1 MRDRNEWVTLK
12 PVFVARTTQA
22 LMQIQRS
29 RSRLSFRK
37 RRRRSGGCFSI
48 LISIVL
54 LGGVSV
60 VSWLWINRLVNSPA
74 KDSAADLLISA
85 QNAFDRG
92 DLSGAISLTRQIL
105 LDAPDDAAALRLL
118 TRSLIYRSYSEYN
131 RAADQTTALEVMT
144 DAANRQ
150 PTNPDILASYAF
162 ALQAAG
168 RADAAADTALRVL
181 EKQPDYTLARTALG
195 LAYGSVGGLE
205 AALRENLR
213 AVQSASVDSRLDALR
228 ALAITYSDTGSYD
241 EAIRTVEQALAVNS
255 NLITLYFE
263 RAQYALQLG
272 DSDAATVAYFEVLTH
287 DANNV
292 KARLRLCELSSLM
305 RERDQAIAYCQY
317 VTEHAPS
324 WWEGWYRLGMEYFLQ
339 GKFDEAQN
347 DLHRCS
353 TLQVLQNVPTSQ
365 RRFECWYIQG
375 QAAEIRGDCESLLA
389 VYNEFR
395 SMNADAQI
403 QQRWTYPPEG
413 PPGCTSP

>member
-1 MRDRNEWVTLK
+1 M
-12 PVFVARTTQA
+12 
-22 LMQIQRS
+22 
-29 RSRLSFRK
+29 
-37 RRRRSGGCFSI
+37 
-48 LISIVL
+48 L
-54 LGGVSV
+54 LGGVGII
-60 VSWLWINRLVNSPA
+60 SWLWINRLVSSPA
-74 KDSAADLLISA
+74 NASTVDMMISA

-92 DLSGAISLTRQIL
+92 DLSGAISLTRQVL
-105 LDAPDDAAALRLL
+105 LDLPDEANALRLL

-131 RAADQTTALEVMT
+131 RASDQMTAFDVMAE
-144 DAANRQ
+144 AANRQ
-150 PTNPDILASYAF
+150 PTNLDILATYAF

-168 RADAAADTALRVL
+168 RADDAAAAAQRVL
-181 EKQPDYTLARTALG
+181 EKNPDYTLARTALG

-213 AVQSASVDSRLDALR
+213 AAQTATDDARLDALR
-228 ALAITYSDTGSYD
+228 ALAITYSDTGSYS
-241 EAIRTVEQALAVNS
+241 EAIRAVEQAMAVNS
-255 NLITLYFE
+255 NLVTLYFE

-305 RERDQAIAYCQY
+305 RERDQAIEYCQY

-339 GKFDEAQN
+339 GNFGQAQD

-389 VYNEFR
+389 IYNEFR

-413 PPGCTSP
+413 PPGCAKT